1 MKNNPESGDVA
12 MASKLM
18 SHYGDD
24 VFANILVTA
33 SSLERTKDKAKRLE
47 EGLLT
52 NWLATERS
60 VDDVFTLLKMNEKG
74 DEVFKSPVWGM
85 WTSYLKK
92 LGSENS
98 DQLMFM
104 VLRKHYDDDQLANIL
119 ATTAKNYNTR
129 GIAEK
134 LEELQRASWLSS
146 GKSAD
151 DVFHILKLNHEGDN
165 LLKSQV
171 LGSWVSY
178 VKLLE
183 KDPYEMLLFKLA
195 KRYDAEALAIWLR
208 AARDDYR
215 SRSIATGIAEAQQK
229 GWQKNG
235 NSADDVFT
243 LLKLDVEDA
252 LFLKSPV
259 LDTWTSY
266 VTKLKKDPNQLMFL
280 KLETRYDDEGV
291 AKVLLATKND
301 YTTRNAATTLE
312 NLLFQ
317 KWMSKDNSA
326 DGIFALLRLNKEGD
340 KLFENPVFTT
350 WESYVAKL
358 DKANPDEAMFSVLK
372 THYSDQGLVKLVE
385 IAKTNRRTENIA
397 AKLQEEIWRNQ
408 GKTADDIFD
417 LLKLNEKRGEMFAT
431 PEFTTWVAF
440 VTKLN
445 KLSKSP
451 DEFPAISALTKRFGD
466 VELARMLGRSKQ
478 DALRNK
484 DLLKMVSDLQT
495 QQFKQWHG
503 QGKTP
508 DDVSSMVMANGFD
521 AKKDTR
527 LWVILDT
534 NKSSMEQTVTA
545 ALAATLRGLDETIL
559 EYLSGAVADQLAD
572 DVPSDAAALE
582 SLLEESVAPFLL
594 STSFCEDEAAAS
606 TLCAALA
613 AKLLDSPELQAQLG
627 AGPAQAVRVL
637 ETTQS
642 IEEQARKDE
651 GAADAEQLMAR
662 MWGFDKI
669 RRTTNDELEAQQ
681 SALSARQVRKQIK
694 LEQLTAERDEE
705 QAELDREW
713 EDARFLPDLTQDT
726 GERDV
731 HVPRLSINFKG
742 KTLLSDTALKIVAGR
757 RYGLVGK
764 NGAGKT
770 TLLRYISHYEL
781 EGFPRHIRIQ
791 LVEQESASK
800 LSKDDRSV
808 LEVVLAADYERTML
822 LQEEKELTADE
833 ANNGADHST
842 RLKEIYDRLV
852 DIDSDTAESRART
865 ILSGLQFPD
874 HVVDGPAKALSGGWR
889 MRTALA
895 GALFMAP
902 DLLLLDEP
910 TNHLDLEAVIWLEH
924 YLDKYEKQMIVVS
937 HDRNFLNAVTTDII
951 HLTNQ
956 KLVYYKGDYNTFEH
970 TMKENMRQQRKAYDA
985 QQMKIQ
991 HMQEFIER
999 FRANAKKAP
1008 LVQSR
1013 VKALDKILRNELIDE
1028 PEDEH
1033 AFRMHFPP
1041 AEPLGR
1047 PIIAV
1052 EDVGFRYTPES
1063 PLLFKD
1069 VHIGVDMSSRIGIL
1083 GVNGSGKSTLI
1094 NIMIGKLRA
1103 NEGSVTM
1110 NPRLR
1115 VATFTQHHVDSLDLS
1130 KSAVQNMKEMFPGHE
1145 PDEFRSHLGRFNL
1158 SGELAIKPT

>member
-1 MKNNPESGDVA
+1 MHLPRPSVR
-12 MASKLM
+12 
-18 SHYGDD
+18 
-24 VFANILVTA
+24 
-33 SSLERTKDKAKRLE
+33 SSSCYRGELSAQDINDQST
-47 EGLLT
+47 
-52 NWLATERS
+52 TE
-60 VDDVFTLLKMNEKG
+60 M
-74 DEVFKSPVWGM
+74 
-85 WTSYLKK
+85 
-92 LGSENS
+92 
-98 DQLMFM
+98 
-104 VLRKHYDDDQLANIL
+104 QLAVRYIDSSYPSNRTRHPLSEQLPL
-119 ATTAKNYNTR
+119 ALPSQAK
-129 GIAEK
+129 
-134 LEELQRASWLSS
+134 
-146 GKSAD
+146 
-151 DVFHILKLNHEGDN
+151 
-165 LLKSQV
+165 
-171 LGSWVSY
+171 
-178 VKLLE
+178 
-183 KDPYEMLLFKLA
+183 
-195 KRYDAEALAIWLR
+195 AI
-208 AARDDYR
+208 
-215 SRSIATGIAEAQQK
+215 T
-229 GWQKNG
+229 
-235 NSADDVFT
+235 
-243 LLKLDVEDA
+243 
-252 LFLKSPV
+252 
-259 LDTWTSY
+259 
-266 VTKLKKDPNQLMFL
+266 
-280 KLETRYDDEGV
+280 
-291 AKVLLATKND
+291 
-301 YTTRNAATTLE
+301 
-312 NLLFQ
+312 
-317 KWMSKDNSA
+317 
-326 DGIFALLRLNKEGD
+326 
-340 KLFENPVFTT
+340 
-350 WESYVAKL
+350 
-358 DKANPDEAMFSVLK
+358 
-372 THYSDQGLVKLVE
+372 
-385 IAKTNRRTENIA
+385 
-397 AKLQEEIWRNQ
+397 
-408 GKTADDIFD
+408 
-417 LLKLNEKRGEMFAT
+417 FAT
-431 PEFTTWVAF
+431 MERA
-440 VTKLN
+440 VTQA
-445 KLSKSP
+445 LS
-451 DEFPAISALTKRFGD
+451 
-466 VELARMLGRSKQ
+466 
-478 DALRNK
+478 
-484 DLLKMVSDLQT
+484 
-495 QQFKQWHG
+495 
-503 QGKTP
+503 
-508 DDVSSMVMANGFD
+508 
-521 AKKDTR
+521 
-527 LWVILDT
+527 
-534 NKSSMEQTVTA
+534 
-545 ALAATLRGLDETIL
+545 ATLRGLDETIL
-559 EYLSGAVADQLAD
+559 EYISGAVADQLAD

-582 SLLEESVAPFLL
+582 SLLKESVAPFLVGTDL
-594 STSFCEDEAAAS
+594 ATDDDAAAAV
-606 TLCAALA
+606 C
-613 AKLLDSPELQAQLG
+613 AKLAKKLLASPELQTQLDA
-627 AGPAQAVRVL
+627 AGHASGDVRVL
-637 ETTQS
+637 ENTQS

-651 GAADAEQLMAR
+651 GAADAEQLLAR

-669 RRTTNDELEAQQ
+669 RATTNDELEAQR

-705 QAELDREW
+705 AAELDREW
-713 EDARFLPDLTQDT
+713 EDARFLPDLTQDN

-800 LSKDDRSV
+800 LSKEERSV
-808 LEVVLAADYERTML
+808 LEVVLAADYERSIL
-822 LQEEKELTADE
+822 LKEEKELAADE
-833 ANNGADHST
+833 AANGADHSF

-874 HVVDGPAKALSGGWR
+874 DVMDGPAKALSGGWR

-924 YLDKYEKQMIVVS
+924 YLEKYDKQMIVVS

-951 HLTNQ
+951 HLTQQ
-956 KLVYYKGDYNTFEH
+956 KLMYYKGDYNTFEN
-970 TMKENMRQQRKAYDA
+970 TMKENLRQQRKAYDA

-1041 AEPLGR
+1041 PEPLGR

-1052 EDVGFRYTPES
+1052 EDVGFRYSPES

-1069 VHIGVDMSSRIGIL
+1069 VHMGVDMTSRIGIL

-1158 SGELAIKPT
+1158 SGELAIKPTRTLSGGQKSRVGFAVMTWRLPHVVVLDEPTNHLDMETIDALIDALREYRGGVVIVSHDEHFVKSVCEELWVVGDEKVARFRGTMSEYKHHVLK